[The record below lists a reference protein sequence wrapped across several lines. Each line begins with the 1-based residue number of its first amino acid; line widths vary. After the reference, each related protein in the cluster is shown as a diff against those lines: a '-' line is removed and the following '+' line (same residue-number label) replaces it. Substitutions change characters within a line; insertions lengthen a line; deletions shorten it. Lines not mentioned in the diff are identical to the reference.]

1 MKAYFLPLLILAFA
15 LTGSRCL
22 AQSEVDA
29 VILKN
34 GSKILGTIIE
44 QVPNKSL
51 KIRTRDGSEY
61 VYSFDDIEIIRKEA
75 VWVDDQI
82 TDLRE
87 AAYYEL
93 GANFGTPAGFNIAFG
108 RWFGTLGLRLSGALY
123 GDALA
128 GAQLNIG
135 FKLSDNSNRSH
146 VLALI
151 AGSSR
156 LEKDDGWFTRNKY
169 WTYLGAV
176 YELNLG
182 GFFLQAGAS
191 VGEGDY
197 SNPQLMF
204 QIGYMHR
211 FLGD

>member
-51 KIRTRDGSEY
+51 KIRMRDGSEF
-61 VYSFDDIEIIRKEA
+61 VYTFDEIEIIRKER
-75 VWVDDQI
+75 VDYVDE
-82 TDLRE
+82 TMDLRHTP
-87 AAYYEL
+87 YSEL
-93 GANFGTPAGFNIAFG
+93 GVNVGTPAGLNAAFG
-108 RWFGTLGLRLSGALY
+108 RWFGLFGLRLSGMLY
-123 GDALA
+123 YPALA
-128 GAQLNIG
+128 GAQLNFG
-135 FKLSDNSNRSH
+135 FKLSDNANRSH

-151 AGSSR
+151 AGSSVI
-156 LEKDDGWFTRNKY
+156 EDSWGWYARDKY

-176 YELNLG
+176 YELNLS

-197 SNPQLMF
+197 SNPQLMV
-204 QIGYMHR
+204 QIGYMYR
-211 FLGD
+211 FLPD

>member
-1 MKAYFLPLLILAFA
+1 MKACLLPLLILAFA
-15 LTGSRCL
+15 VAGSHCA
-22 AQSEVDA
+22 AQTEVDA

-44 QVPNKSL
+44 QVPNQSL
-51 KIRTRDGSEY
+51 KIRMRDGSVF
-61 VYSFDDIEIIRKEA
+61 VYTFDEIEIIRKEK
-75 VWVDDQI
+75 VEYVDE
-82 TDLRE
+82 TMDLRHTP
-87 AAYYEL
+87 YSEL
-93 GANFGTPAGFNIAFG
+93 GVNVGTPAGLNAAFG
-108 RWFGTLGLRLSGALY
+108 RWFGLFGLRLSGMVY
-123 GDALA
+123 GSALA
-128 GAQLNIG
+128 GMQLNFG
-135 FKLSDNSNRSH
+135 YKLSDNSNRSH

-151 AGSSR
+151 AGSSH
-156 LEKDDGWFTRNKY
+156 LEDSRGWYIRDKS

-204 QIGYMHR
+204 QIGYMYR
-211 FLGD
+211 FLEY